1 MNGGWFLYVVRCSD
15 GSLYTGVTTDLE
27 RRIREHNTSKRG
39 AKYTRSRR
47 PVELQ
52 LSMPYSSRSEAQK
65 AEARFKKLS
74 KREKEKVIDE
84 ILDWQC
90 DSQLCSP
97 PTHAFFA

>member
-47 PVELQ
+47 PVELV

-65 AEARFKKLS
+65 AEAGFKKLR
-74 KREKEKVIDE
+74 KKEKEKVIDE
-84 ILDWQC
+84 ILDWQR
-90 DSQLCSP
+90 DPQLYSP
-97 PTHAFFA
+97 PAHAFLA